1 MLKHVGKHNDRKVV
15 VLFRQVP
22 NEDHMCLIAYS
33 DLLPRLMHDEIM
45 RSLESPVG
53 QQAENLADALFRAS
67 MADGRNVL
75 EVLHK
80 EGFMKKV
87 PTSQVIITPTPSAK
101 IRLDELNTI
110 LAEMSKG
117 DDAVKRMAELDSQAG
132 LQKKKR
138 DNTPAKPITESAPTV
153 PALQAG
159 PNDVLTDD
167 AIAAQQI
174 AQASRMR
181 AEATSLLA
189 EASRLESEAAAL
201 APSVVKTTKTASKAK
216 SSTAP
221 AVIKATTNDT
231 SQKAKKAKV

>member
-1 MLKHVGKHNDRKVV
+1 MLKHVGKHNDKKVV
-15 VLFRQVP
+15 ILFRQIP

-45 RSLESPVG
+45 RTLESPVG

-80 EGFMKKV
+80 EGFMKKA
-87 PTSQVIITPTPSAK
+87 PTSQVIMTPTPSAK
-101 IRLDELNTI
+101 IRLDELNNI

-117 DDAVKRMAELDSQAG
+117 EDAVKRMAELDSQAG

-138 DNTPAKPITESAPTV
+138 DNTPAKPQASTPVV

-159 PNDVLTDD
+159 PNDVLTDEV
-167 AIAAQQI
+167 IAAQQL
-174 AQASRMR
+174 AQATKMR
-181 AEATSLLA
+181 SEATSLLA
-189 EASRLESEAAAL
+189 EATRLESEAAAL
-201 APSVVKTTKTASKAK
+201 SPTVVKTTKPSTKRVAK
-216 SSTAP
+216 SP
-221 AVIKATTNDT
+221 AAIKATPNDIT
-231 SQKAKKAKV
+231 KETQKAKV